1 MSWFA
6 AFGRGW
12 CAIFAEVVHEYRRP
26 LPSSA
31 WHDENNCTRPISA
44 VGSVVRPDQRDRHRQ
59 L

>member
-31 WHDENNCTRPISA
+31 WHVENNCTRPISA
-44 VGSVVRPDQRDRHRQ
+44 ALRDQTNVTGTGK
-59 L
+59 

>member
-12 CAIFAEVVHEYRRP
+12 CAIFAKVVHEYRRP

-31 WHDENNCTRPISA
+31 WHDENNCTARF
-44 VGSVVRPDQRDRHRQ
+44 RQ
-59 L
+59 AALPNETNMTGTGN